1 MDLIDDVN
9 LIFAL
14 CWTVGYFLADLT
26 DVVNTVVGCCID
38 LYYIHR
44 SSCKNGLAGRTL
56 VTGASIYRMFAVY
69 SPGID
74 LRYTGLT
81 CTSGSAEQIGM
92 TNTFRCDLVF

>member
-9 LIFAL
+9 PVFSL
-14 CWTVGYFLADLT
+14 CRRVLYLFPDVT
-26 DVVNTVVGCCID
+26 DVFHTIVGCCID

-92 TNTFRCDLVF
+92 TNTFRRDLVF